1 MSFMD
6 NAPNIKAS
14 TRNPDHPGGKKVHDT
29 HAAPIIENPG
39 PIASDSLAAESTNAH
54 GAFSHNKNAEPLGV
68 TGAHS
73 TFANKN
79 TSGAEKLGPTNHA
92 SSRADPTTTAD
103 DYTQKSSSRKMNLQ
117 PQPAP
122 GYNRQDEQLLRGNAM
137 PAPGY
142 VDPVLEGSEGSRPKG
157 KNLTEVPRGQE
168 FEGGEGQNASF
179 TGEIGTGMDPGRQA
193 EQKMRTKFAQG
204 AEGGAAGR
212 RGEGGGTGNMYD
224 EIGDENA

>member
-14 TRNPDHPGGKKVHDT
+14 TYNPDHPGGKKVHDT
-29 HAAPIIENPG
+29 HAPPIIENPG

-54 GAFSHNKNAEPLGV
+54 GVFSQNKNAEPLGV

-79 TSGAEKLGPTNHA
+79 ISGAEKLAPTDHA
-92 SSRADPTTTAD
+92 SSRPDPTTTAAD
-103 DYTQKSSSRKMNLQ
+103 FTSNKMNLQ

-122 GYNRQDEQLLRGNAM
+122 GYDREDEQLLRGNAV

-142 VDPVLEGSEGSRPKG
+142 VDQVLEGSEGSRPKG
-157 KNLTEVPRGQE
+157 KNLTEVPRGQR
-168 FEGGEGQNASF
+168 FEGGEGENASF
-179 TGEIGTGMDPGRQA
+179 SSEIGSGMDPGRQA
-193 EQKMRTKFAQG
+193 EQGMRTRGAQG
-204 AEGGAAGR
+204 ARGAAAGR
-212 RGEGGGTGNMYD
+212 RGEGGGGGTMYD
-224 EIGDENA
+224 GIGDENA